1 MVKLSWLL
9 LVLLLLITVVICV
22 VTWLRAIVEGV
33 ISWSELLSGEAIGAA
48 LVVWISRNLVD
59 KAEIL

>member
-22 VTWLRAIVEGV
+22 VTWLRAIVQGV
-33 ISWSELLSGEAIGAA
+33 ISWSELLSGKAIGAA
-48 LVVWISRNLVD
+48 LVVWISRNLVY